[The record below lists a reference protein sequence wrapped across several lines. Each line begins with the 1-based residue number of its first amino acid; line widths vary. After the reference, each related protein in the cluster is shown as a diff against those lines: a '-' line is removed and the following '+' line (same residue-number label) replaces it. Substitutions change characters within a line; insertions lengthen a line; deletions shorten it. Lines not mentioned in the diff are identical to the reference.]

1 MMNNL
6 IVIRAGNDMT
16 VRDLEITSIEGRR
29 FTRRKEVLGQVKI
42 DTNSTVTLV
51 NELNPKEADVDFRLA
66 ISYGSLGMLK
76 LEGRLI
82 YEGDA
87 DALAKEWHSKHSM
100 PTEMANEIHTS
111 ILHTCI
117 PETVILAR
125 DLGLP
130 PPIPLPKVNIQEPRK
145 ASVPSNMEVA

>member
-6 IVIRAGNDMT
+6 TVIGAGNDMT
-16 VRDLEITSIEGRR
+16 VRDLELTSIEGRR

-42 DTNSTVTLV
+42 DTNSTVTMV
-51 NELNPKEADVDFRLA
+51 NELNSKEADIEFRLA

-82 YEGDA
+82 FEGDA
-87 DALAKEWHSKHSM
+87 EALTKEWHAKHSM

-130 PPIPLPKVNIQEPRK
+130 PPIPLPKVNIQEQKK